1 MTKLLYT
8 QRDIESLSIGTAKWG
23 QNLWGRPDGG
33 KLKSYKSNLEGKS
46 TPNDSMSYP
55 VRVGGVESANPCQ
68 NF

>member
-23 QNLWGRPDGG
+23 QNLWGRADGG

-46 TPNDSMSYP
+46 TPKTL
-55 VRVGGVESANPCQ
+55 CHTL
-68 NF
+68 